1 MTCLMTDK
9 KLSLGKAIRI
19 AEQAHHGQY
28 DWYGKPYICHP
39 IYVMEHIHGEEL
51 KIIAVLHD
59 VVEDTDWTLEML
71 KEEGLGEKSAHT
83 LDCLTRRDGEDYEDY
98 IKRVLS
104 DKWACK
110 IKLCDLE
117 HNMDITRNDRSIKE
131 SHLKRIAKYHR
142 FYLMI
147 KHHLFGSHK

>member
-1 MTCLMTDK
+1 MTDK
-9 KLSLGKAIRI
+9 KMTLGQAIRI

-28 DWYGKPYICHP
+28 DWYGKPFICHP
-39 IYVMEHIHGEEL
+39 IHVMENIHGEEL

-59 VVEDTDWTLEML
+59 VVEDTNYTLEML
-71 KEEGLGEKSAHT
+71 IAEGLSEKSAHT
-83 LDCLTRRDGEDYEDY
+83 LECLTRHENEDYEDY

-117 HNMDITRNDRSIKE
+117 HNMDVSRNDRPLTE
-131 SHLKRIAKYHR
+131 NGLKRIQKYHR

-147 KHHLFGSHK
+147 KEHLFGSHK